1 MGSQRGKSG
10 AYFARS
16 IDQLLIVKELKTDE
30 FDYFSTTLGAKY
42 FEYFNSNK
50 KTLLAKIFGIYQVTT
65 RNGPMFVMVMENLNF
80 NLKLV
85 AQYDLKGST
94 KGRLAPSTAEVLLDE
109 DFSNIMKFWPYEIS
123 PNSKTSFEVALR
135 NDTEF
140 LSSVR
145 VMDYSLFIG
154 VDQFSHE
161 LICVIDPESYKR
173 RFMEFMQKEFQ
184 LDGK

>member
-1 MGSQRGKSG
+1 M
-10 AYFARS
+10 
-16 IDQLLIVKELKTDE
+16 
-30 FDYFSTTLGAKY
+30 
-42 FEYFNSNK
+42 
-50 KTLLAKIFGIYQVTT
+50 
-65 RNGPMFVMVMENLNF
+65 MVMENLNF

-140 LSSVR
+140 LSVCFRSISV
-145 VMDYSLFIG
+145 YSL
-154 VDQFSHE
+154 SN
-161 LICVIDPESYKR
+161 
-173 RFMEFMQKEFQ
+173 
-184 LDGK
+184 